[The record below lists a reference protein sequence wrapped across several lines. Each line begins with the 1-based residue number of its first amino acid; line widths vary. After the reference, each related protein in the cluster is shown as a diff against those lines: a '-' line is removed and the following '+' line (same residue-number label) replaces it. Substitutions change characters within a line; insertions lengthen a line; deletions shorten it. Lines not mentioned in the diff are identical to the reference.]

1 MPIKSKYDNNE
12 VEQIL
17 SELLQVLEKHKTST
31 DLSLMV
37 LGNLTT
43 NIINHNLSGKQREVI
58 AEKFAQV
65 LLSSIDKA

>member
-1 MPIKSKYDNNE
+1 MPITSKYDNE
-12 VEQIL
+12 KV
-17 SELLQVLEKHKTST
+17 ELLLNELLMVLEKHQATT

-43 NIINHNLSGKQREVI
+43 NIINHNLSGNQRELI

-65 LLSSIDKA
+65 LLSSVDKQ

>member
-1 MPIKSKYDNNE
+1 MPITSKYDNE
-12 VEQIL
+12 KVET
-17 SELLQVLEKHKTST
+17 LLTEMLAVLDKHQAST

-43 NIINHNLSGKQREVI
+43 NIINHNLSGQQRGLI

-65 LLSSIDKA
+65 LLSSVNKA

>member
-1 MPIKSKYDNNE
+1 MPVTSKYQDKN

-17 SELLQVLEKHKTST
+17 TEMVNVLEKHKTST

-43 NIINHNLSGKQREVI
+43 NIINNDLPKAQRSMI
-58 AEKFAQV
+58 TEKFVQA
-65 LLSSIDKA
+65 LLASVDNS